1 MVETTSLTVQGS
13 ENTSHQNLNKYLE
26 VKKYGANLDEK
37 LLKSLCKLSKIFD
50 FSQVLLNR

>member
-1 MVETTSLTVQGS
+1 METTSLTVQGS